1 MPKFS
6 MSNLTKSWALNQ
18 TAADTISV
26 ATGVLAAAT
35 SDNVQALAILA
46 CEGLGAT
53 LPMTTETRLKVN
65 KLCTQDHQGAV
76 LSFFKATIGYK
87 RGDCA
92 WQLAQSD
99 AGVRFL
105 GLAAALLT
113 LDSWAAA
120 ETMQTLI
127 RDTAE
132 NKKLVP
138 TTMQLKQVIEA
149 LDYKLS
155 LASFAE
161 TAFGWSILVS
171 RRLGTESGGT
181 DAPSQKLI
189 VNLVQ
194 ALSAVSRIGDSDSR
208 KVDVTVPLAESAWVI
223 AFIKWTVGTPHVV
236 ADDSEEIIKGEDD
249 AVVTVRISKADAQ
262 ISRPQIVTINEIGD
276 IKHLVKDLPGGL
288 GHFGGMISLTL
299 FGTLL
304 MQKRFGR
311 PESLAF
317 RACVEALPLACL
329 RAQRFIRLK
338 HYLGNDVTTFSRNFD
353 ISLDSCDATWTSIFP
368 SKSRILSV
376 LASFLGVDNLPEPD
390 PGTVGDLLVH
400 DLALVDTYQKVLQK
414 DCPCV
419 KCQKIISKRHRDCSF
434 DMFSKD
440 VSVCA
445 SVVLLVSLIHS
456 AHPDGPKLYYGSDLS
471 RNKFSTAQVV
481 KEAAFKA
488 FNTTKDS
495 IFLTQIINDTLELLG
510 HDTNHGGGQHSEWVM
525 SSYKGQTL
533 FPKLLSTRY
542 VEIEGVLSIMCV
554 SGAIWWSDEKYE
566 RVQSSAVMQASIP
579 FDPSSV
585 NSLDGLHLDEEEAL
599 AEQPTLA
606 QVEIDSPSNAYPN
619 FRLLWQV
626 GARDR
631 KLHVNLVCPDF
642 PAMPQRSPVMAIYS
656 ATESLVV
663 NCGHDKYSKLRGS
676 TRGLHATS
684 PVQPVPSMSFPDG
697 TVGIVQS
704 SGNEA
709 MRFFSL
715 AAGQRGVIRGD
726 ACLQCC
732 VLCSR
737 ITGIKFIIC

>member
-1 MPKFS
+1 

-18 TAADTISV
+18 TATDTISL

-53 LPMTTETRLKVN
+53 IPMTAEIRSKVN

-76 LSFFKATIGYK
+76 LSFMKATIGYK
-87 RGDCA
+87 RGDSA

-120 ETMQTLI
+120 ETMYILI

-132 NKKLVP
+132 NQKLVP

-161 TAFGWSILVS
+161 SAFGWSILIS
-171 RRLGTESGGT
+171 RRQGTESGCT
-181 DAPSQKLI
+181 DMPSRKLI

-194 ALSAVSRIGDSDSR
+194 ALSAVFRIGDSDSR
-208 KVDVTVPLAESAWVI
+208 KVEVTVPLAESAWVI
-223 AFIKWTVGTPHVV
+223 AFIKWSVGTPNVV
-236 ADDSEEIIKGEDD
+236 ADSEEIIKGEDD

-262 ISRPQIVTINEIGD
+262 ISRPQIVTFNEVGE
-276 IKHLVKDLPGGL
+276 IKHLIKDLPGGL
-288 GHFGGMISLTL
+288 GSFGGMISPRL

-304 MQKRFGR
+304 MRELFGR
-311 PESLAF
+311 PESLAS

-329 RAQRFIRLK
+329 RALRFIRLK
-338 HYLGNDVTTFSRNFD
+338 HYLGKDVTTFSRNFE

-376 LASFLGVDNLPEPD
+376 LASFLDVDDLPEPD
-390 PGTVGDLLVH
+390 PDTVGVLLVD
-400 DLALVDTYQKVLQK
+400 DLPLVHTYQKLLQK
-414 DCPCV
+414 DCPCI
-419 KCQKIISKRHRDCSF
+419 KCQKTSSNRRRHCSF
-434 DMFSKD
+434 DKFSKD
-440 VSVCA
+440 VSACA

-456 AHPDGPKLYYGSDLS
+456 THPDGPKLYYGSDLS
-471 RNKFSTAQVV
+471 YKNFSAAQVI
-481 KEAAFKA
+481 KETAFNA

-495 IFLTQIINDTLELLG
+495 IFLKDLINDTLRLLG
-510 HDTNHGGGQHSEWVM
+510 HDPNHSQGPHSEWVM

-542 VEIEGVLSIMCV
+542 VEIEGVISIMCV
-554 SGAIWWSDEKYE
+554 SGAIWWGDEKYE
-566 RVQSSAVMQASIP
+566 QVQSSALMRASIP
-579 FDPSSV
+579 FDPGSV
-585 NSLDGLHLDEEEAL
+585 DSLDSLDLDEEEPL

-606 QVEIDSPSNAYPN
+606 KIEIDSPSNAYPD

-626 GARDR
+626 GSRER

-642 PAMPQRSPVMAIYS
+642 PTMPQRSPVMAIYS

-663 NCGHDKYSKLRGS
+663 NCGHDKYSKLSGS
-676 TRGLHATS
+676 TRGLQVTS
-684 PVQPVPSMSFPDG
+684 PAQPVPSMTSPGG

-704 SGNEA
+704 NGNEA

-715 AAGQRGVIRGD
+715 AAGQRGIIRGD

-732 VLCSR
+732 VICSR
-737 ITGIKFIIC
+737 ITGINFIIC